1 MEPISQ
7 AARAARIVEVL
18 AGHPAVRR
26 AAVLAEGERWVAYV
40 VPDAAGES
48 GHLAQWRALWSDT
61 YGRSTVED
69 PALNLAGWVSSYTG
83 MPVPER
89 EMREWIDRT
98 VDRILA
104 LEPKRVLEIGCGM
117 GLLLL
122 RVAPACAQYLGVDFS
137 AAALGHVRRAAAER
151 GLAQVELLERP
162 ADDLR
167 EVPEGRF
174 DLVIL
179 NSVAQYFPGLGYLR
193 RVLAGAVAAAAPGAR
208 IFLGDLRSLPL
219 LAAFHTSV
227 QLQQADAGIPLAEL
241 RERVES
247 RLAQEG
253 ELVIDPA
260 FFPALRGS
268 LPRVAGV
275 RIELRRGRA
284 RNEMTRFRYD
294 VTLYLDRP
302 GPAGG
307 EPERRLAWGEAGSA
321 PVTPAALRRL
331 LAETSPPSLG
341 VRGVPNAR
349 VAADARAAVL
359 LREGGVRDGG
369 EGLATAGDLQAA
381 LRRERPPGI
390 EPEDFWALGRDLP
403 YRIEIRWSRDR
414 EDGAYDVVLRHRDYL
429 AEDLAA
435 ETAGEETPGTAA
447 RPLTNSPLREQIEGR
462 LAAKLR
468 RYLEER
474 LPGGPIPESFVV
486 VDELP
491 GGES

>member
-1 MEPISQ
+1 MEPERV
-7 AARAARIVEVL
+7 AEVL
-18 AGHPAVRR
+18 AEHPAVRR
-26 AAVLAEGERWVAYV
+26 AAVLPEGGRWVAYV
-40 VPDAAGES
+40 VPGAAGES
-48 GHLAQWRALWSDT
+48 GHLSQWRALWSDT

-104 LEPKRVLEIGCGM
+104 LAPRRVLEIGCGM

-137 AAALGHVRRAAAER
+137 AEALEHVRRAAAEK
-151 GLAQVELLERP
+151 GLGQVELLERP

-167 EVPEGRF
+167 GVPEGSF
-174 DLVIL
+174 DLVVL

-193 RVLAGAVAAAAPGAR
+193 RVLAGAAAAAAPGGR

-219 LAAFHTSV
+219 LAAFHASV
-227 QLQQADAGIPLAEL
+227 QLQQADAETPLAEL

-260 FFPALRGS
+260 FFAALRGS
-268 LPRVAGV
+268 LPRLAGV
-275 RIELRRGRA
+275 DVELRRGRA

-307 EPERRLAWGEAGSA
+307 EPGRWLDWGEAGAA

-331 LAETSPPSLG
+331 LAESAPPSLG

-359 LREGGVRDGG
+359 LRAPVDGG
-369 EGLATAGDLQAA
+369 EGLATAGDLLAA

-403 YRIEIRWSRDR
+403 YRIEIRWSAGR
-414 EDGAYDVVLRHRDYL
+414 EDGAYDVVLRHRDHPDPPG
-429 AEDLAA
+429 EAA
-435 ETAGEETPGTAA
+435 APAA
-447 RPLTNSPLREQIEGR
+447 PPDSRPFTNSPLREQIEGR
-462 LAAKLR
+462 LAAELR

-491 GGES
+491 GGAP

>member
-1 MEPISQ
+1 MDP
-7 AARAARIVEVL
+7 AARASRAAQIADAL

-26 AAVLAEGERWVAYV
+26 AAVLAEGARWVAYV
-40 VPDAAGES
+40 VPGAAGES
-48 GHLAQWRALWSDT
+48 GHLSQWRALWSDT

-104 LEPKRVLEIGCGM
+104 LEPRRVLEIGCGM

-122 RVAPACAQYLGVDFS
+122 RVAPACAEYLGVDFS
-137 AAALGHVRRAAAER
+137 AAALEHVRRAAAER

-193 RVLAGAVAAAAPGAR
+193 RVLAGAVAAAAPGGR

-227 QLQQADAGIPLAEL
+227 QLQQADAATPLAEL
-241 RERVES
+241 RDRVDS

-260 FFPALRGS
+260 FFTALRAS
-268 LPRVAGV
+268 LPRLAGV
-275 RIELRRGRA
+275 DIELRRGRA

-294 VTLYLDRP
+294 VTLHLDRP
-302 GPAGG
+302 ETAGG
-307 EPERRLAWGEAGSA
+307 EPARWLDWGEAGSA

-331 LAETSPPSLG
+331 LAESAPPSLG

-349 VAADARAAVL
+349 VAADARAAGL
-359 LREGGVRDGG
+359 LRQGG
-369 EGLATAGDLQAA
+369 EGLATAGDLLAA

-403 YRIEIRWSRDR
+403 YRIEIRWTAGR
-414 EDGAYDVVLRHRDYL
+414 EDGAYDVVLRHQDH
-429 AEDLAA
+429 AGTATAA
-435 ETAGEETPGTAA
+435 ESPSPPEPAA
-447 RPLTNSPLREQIEGR
+447 PRPFTNSPLREQIEGR
-462 LAAKLR
+462 LAAELR

-491 GGES
+491 GGAS